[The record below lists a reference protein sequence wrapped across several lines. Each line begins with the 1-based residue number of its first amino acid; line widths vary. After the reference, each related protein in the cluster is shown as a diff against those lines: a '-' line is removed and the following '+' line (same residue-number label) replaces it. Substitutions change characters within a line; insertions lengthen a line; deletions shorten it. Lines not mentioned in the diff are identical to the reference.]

1 MANKRKIEGCSSA
14 DMSKKMKSQEQDDVQ
29 KNSKKRKFAGC
40 SDTNINK
47 KMKSHEQDD
56 VQKNQELPMD
66 VDTYTPELP
75 DLVVNQILLLLP
87 TKLAVRASTLS
98 RQWQRLWSS
107 LPVLNFDEDLQLY
120 NSQYGTDRAMFRK
133 YLLSCLKRREKSREE
148 HDLDTFRLS
157 MRYSGGASMIDKWLS
172 FAVQRNVKELEIIL
186 IRKYGDRSKHY
197 FLPQTILNAQSLTTL
212 RLNNVKLKDNPMPIS
227 LPSLKN
233 MVLKNKDLGNVGF
246 VHLISG
252 CLSLE
257 DLSLTSCGLRFCK
270 LLSSSLKSLQI
281 ARCRKVR
288 IEVGA
293 VNLESFRFW
302 GDSYTEMYM
311 HSSLNIASCRSVR
324 HLEFFDTC
332 FGGRWFH
339 DDLSSRFPLLE
350 SLVLCKC
357 SNFWSDTIHINNQTL
372 KRLAFCGR
380 NGFTVKVSIN
390 TPNLAAFEFNT
401 GCLPSHQLN
410 VLFSNFSLNAPNL
423 LKADVNFNLED
434 RSGKEENIFEDI
446 DFPALINFLRHFDSS
461 GSLSLTLNEAEALIF
476 PEERRNTCS
485 PPLPS
490 LRYLWV
496 AVDPLKKVKDDV
508 SSKKVKDDVSS
519 KKLNDDVSSKKVK
532 DDVSSKKVKDDVL
545 RLRDSLQ
552 WMAPRGYINM
562 LMEEDE
568 TLKSY

>member
-1 MANKRKIEGCSSA
+1 MMANKRKFEGCSSA
-14 DMSKKMKSQEQDDVQ
+14 DTSKKMKTHEQDDVH
-29 KNSKKRKFAGC
+29 KNSMMAKKRKFAGC
-40 SDTNINK
+40 SGSNINK
-47 KMKSHEQDD
+47 RMKSHELDD

-107 LPVLNFDEDLQLY
+107 LPVLNFNEDLQLY
-120 NSQYGTDRAMFRK
+120 DSQYGPDRAMFRK
-133 YLLSCLKRREKSREE
+133 YLLSCLKRREKDEEE

-172 FAVQRNVKELEIIL
+172 FAVERNVKELEIIL
-186 IRKYGDRSKHY
+186 IRKYGDRSKPY

-212 RLNNVKLKDNPMPIS
+212 RLNNVKIKDNPMPISIS

-233 MVLKNKDLGNVGF
+233 MVLENMDLGNVEF

-252 CLSLE
+252 CPSLEALSL
-257 DLSLTSCGLRFCK
+257 DSCGLRFCK
-270 LLSSSLKSLQI
+270 VLSSSLKSLQI

-311 HSSLNIASCRSVR
+311 HSSLNIASCRSLR
-324 HLEFFDTC
+324 HLEFFETC

-350 SLVLCKC
+350 SLVLYKC
-357 SNFWSDTIHINNQTL
+357 SNFWSDAIHINNQTL

-380 NGFTVKVSIN
+380 NGFTVKVNIN
-390 TPNLAAFEFNT
+390 TPNLAAFEFST
-401 GCLPSHQLN
+401 GYLPSHQLN

-423 LKADVNFNLED
+423 LKADVNLNLED
-434 RSGKEENIFEDI
+434 RSGKKENIFEDI

-476 PEERRNTCS
+476 PEEWRNTCS

-490 LRYLWV
+490 LRHLWV

-519 KKLNDDVSSKKVK
+519 KKLK
-532 DDVSSKKVKDDVL
+532 DDVSSKKVKVDVL
-545 RLRDSLQ
+545 SLRDSLQ

-562 LMEEDE
+562 LMEEDK
-568 TLKSY
+568 TVKSY